1 MVEARTKKTAAPKGP
16 YYTTA
21 SELRTASTSTPALM
35 VWHALARHLSHH
47 KLPMT
52 AAELTAAS
60 GVPQARLEEVFA
72 QTYYKRWY
80 GFRRFASIA
89 EFETWA
95 DDTGIFH
102 IPAIDEELEEVAVEQ
117 AEEEA
122 AGL

>member
-1 MVEARTKKTAAPKGP
+1 MVEAKTKRTAAPKGP

-35 VWHALARHLSHH
+35 IWHALSRHLSHH

-60 GVPQARLEEVFA
+60 GVPEQRLEVVFG

-80 GFRRFASIA
+80 GFRRFASLS
-89 EFETWA
+89 EFQTWA
-95 DDTGIFH
+95 DDNGIFH
-102 IPAIDEELEEVAVEQ
+102 IPAPDEEMDEIELP
-117 AEEEA
+117 EEEPA
-122 AGL
+122 SL